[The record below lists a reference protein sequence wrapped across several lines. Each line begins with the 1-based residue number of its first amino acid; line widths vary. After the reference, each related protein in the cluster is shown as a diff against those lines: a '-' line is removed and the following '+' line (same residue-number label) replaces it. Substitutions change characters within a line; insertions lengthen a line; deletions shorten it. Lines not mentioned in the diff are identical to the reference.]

1 MDSLKLIECV
11 LTSLLACLFLDG
23 FVLVDPARHTLLV
36 RVLEAEVVRLQDV
49 EVSEDVR
56 EQLVAERGALKHEH
70 QVRDD
75 SWDTRERAR

>member
-23 FVLVDPARHTLLV
+23 FVLVYPARHTLLV

-56 EQLVAERGALKHEH
+56 EQLVAERGALKHGH